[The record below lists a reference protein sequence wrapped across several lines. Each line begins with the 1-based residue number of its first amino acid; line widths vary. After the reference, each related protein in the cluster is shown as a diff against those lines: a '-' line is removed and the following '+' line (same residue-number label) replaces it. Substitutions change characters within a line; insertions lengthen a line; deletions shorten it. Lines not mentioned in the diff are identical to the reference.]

1 MHNSWALR
9 FVRSSIDAEEDY
21 LCVSCIVFG
30 GAYHEGCQIRENMRS
45 RIWLRGRIPSGSWQ
59 LRGGSPPNFLMFEGQ
74 TTEFCGY
81 RHDDSSFLLP
91 STDWSPDP
99 PAPRWFSPPASF
111 WTVPLQPEHVH
122 RSCMKAVQRQV
133 TYHPSW
139 RSTRTDRPPYKLYG
153 GAHVWVHPDAN
164 SAQPTAAIAFPSS
177 LLVWLLVLMLFL

>member
-1 MHNSWALR
+1 MRYASKSYRRVPISCLALSLKNPKSDVIADLTLQKLTKVPKHIWGRRMHNSWALR

-91 STDWSPDP
+91 STVWSPDP

-111 WTVPLQPEHVH
+111 WTVPSQPEHAD
-122 RSCMKAVQRQV
+122 RSCM
-133 TYHPSW
+133 
-139 RSTRTDRPPYKLYG
+139 
-153 GAHVWVHPDAN
+153 
-164 SAQPTAAIAFPSS
+164 
-177 LLVWLLVLMLFL
+177 